1 MTKKKAKPAAKK
13 APAKKVAAKKP
24 VAKKAPAKKVAAKKP
39 VAKKA
44 PVKKAAAKKPVA
56 KKPAAKKAARR
67 STADVAKLRKSV
79 IAGSKAKKTA
89 ETIAKE
95 LGISK
100 AYVYALKRKA

>member
-1 MTKKKAKPAAKK
+1 MSHMAKKAKKAAGRAPTKSQKTKK
-13 APAKKVAAKKP
+13 AIAVKST
-24 VAKKAPAKKVAAKKP
+24 KAPKKS
-39 VAKKA
+39 
-44 PVKKAAAKKPVA
+44 
-56 KKPAAKKAARR
+56 AAKKAARR

-89 ETIAKE
+89 DTIAKE

>member
-1 MTKKKAKPAAKK
+1 MQQPLPWTISPWPHNLSQQASGNPGAVQKAIAVKSTK
-13 APAKKVAAKKP
+13 APKKSA
-24 VAKKAPAKKVAAKKP
+24 
-39 VAKKA
+39 
-44 PVKKAAAKKPVA
+44 A

-95 LGISK
+95 LGISR